1 MGRFH
6 SPSVS
11 PSSADEGERE
21 TMPPS
26 PMDNAYSSEQ
36 PFEGYNRVRP
46 TPNLFGSNSC
56 ER

>member
-46 TPNLFGSNSC
+46 TPNLFGSYSC
-56 ER
+56 E